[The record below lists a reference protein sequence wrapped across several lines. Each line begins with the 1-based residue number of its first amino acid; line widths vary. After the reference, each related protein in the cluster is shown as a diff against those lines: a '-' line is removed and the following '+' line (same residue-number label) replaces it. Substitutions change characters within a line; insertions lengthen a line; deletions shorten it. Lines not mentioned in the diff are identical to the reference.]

1 MAKLKRNTNIV
12 HAPPPRVETTDL
24 SLAGGIPQVSS
35 DTHSQYIYSVIENCP
50 SMHREILLNLEVL
63 GLMFP
68 KHFPG
73 NSYMAY
79 KMVFLIWP
87 TKWFSLYS
95 INLAAK
101 QSFLLNQSINV
112 SWKSKETCLNHRYSD
127 IGNFTGLFYNA
138 RLFDNTS
145 KLHYPMFLPS

>member
-1 MAKLKRNTNIV
+1 MRRRFNEDERRVAKLKRNTNNV
-12 HAPPPRVETTDL
+12 HAPPPRVKTTDL
-24 SLAGGIPQVSS
+24 SLAGGMPQVSS
-35 DTHSQYIYSVIENCP
+35 HSQYIYSVIENCP

-87 TKWFSLYS
+87 TKWFSLYGLQ
-95 INLAAK
+95 NGFPYMAYK
-101 QSFLLNQSINV
+101 MVFLI
-112 SWKSKETCLNHRYSD
+112 
-127 IGNFTGLFYNA
+127 
-138 RLFDNTS
+138 
-145 KLHYPMFLPS
+145 